1 MFASFKSI
9 LVCGALALAA
19 AAQNINIALPSALT
33 TVHAGDNITVQVEK
47 PVSVFAPSLF
57 YFPLFYSVL
66 LPNIR

>member
-19 AAQNINIALPSALT
+19 AAQNINIALPSPLT

-47 PVSVFAPSLF
+47 PVRP
-57 YFPLFYSVL
+57 PPPR
-66 LPNIR
+66 LPTPH